1 MPLETIVSLREVWE
15 GAIVAARDGQKPPG
29 SGDAQEPSK
38 GALPPGTTFGRYR
51 IERLLGEGGMGT
63 VYLAQ
68 DELLHR
74 PVALKVPKLESG
86 DTVNRTRFLREAQVA
101 GALRHANICPVFD
114 VAETDGV
121 LYLTM
126 AYIEGKEL
134 SAYCQAGKLLSQRQ
148 AASLVRK
155 LALALETAHAAGI
168 VHRDLK
174 PENVMIDKS
183 GTPIIMDFGLARAHD
198 EASQARLT
206 QQGVVL
212 GSPTYMS
219 PEQADGRPERIGPPT
234 DIYSLGV
241 VLYEMLT
248 GTVPFKGSVVVILS
262 KLLTKA
268 PPRPR
273 DARSDLDPGLEA
285 ICLRMMAKKIH
296 ERYATMSD
304 VAAALGSWLEKH
316 PESVAAR
323 AASSGGPAEIAT
335 PAPAPVVAPAP
346 AAVNDSSSGKPE
358 KESSGL
364 LVKAVTGVFVT
375 VIAPV
380 AVAFGIKYAD
390 VIIASLKAKFET
402 PAAVSKEKGDEKD
415 AAGKTGD
422 EKKNSGDSSG
432 EAAKP
437 DTPRTIAR
445 YNEPAFRQ
453 WMKEVA
459 AKPADEQATAVGEKL
474 KELNPDFD
482 GTITGPKKLQKNN
495 RSKNSPRIENG
506 VVTEIGFV
514 AENVTDI
521 SPVRALSGLK
531 VLVFSS
537 RLMGKSQLSDLSPLR
552 GLPLT
557 SLTCNWTQV
566 SDLSPLHECVGLTY
580 LNVKQ
585 TRVTAAEVEALQKAL
600 PDCKVDCDE
609 LARPAAPSKP

>member
-1 MPLETIVSLREVWE
+1 M
-15 GAIVAARDGQKPPG
+15 A
-29 SGDAQEPSK
+29 
-38 GALPPGTTFGRYR
+38 
-51 IERLLGEGGMGT
+51 T
-63 VYLAQ
+63 VYLAH
-68 DELLHR
+68 DDLLHR
-74 PVALKVPKLESG
+74 AVALKVPKLGSG
-86 DTVNRTRFLREAQVA
+86 DAVNRTRFLREAQVA

-114 VAETDGV
+114 VSETDGV
-121 LYLTM
+121 LFLTM

-134 SAYCQAGKLLSQRQ
+134 AAYCQPGKLLSQRQ

-174 PENVMIDKS
+174 PENVMIDRS

-198 EASQARLT
+198 EASQTRLT
-206 QQGVVL
+206 QQGIVL

-219 PEQADGRPERIGPPT
+219 PEQADGRPERVGPPT

-248 GTVPFKGSVVVILS
+248 GTVPFKGSVAVILS
-262 KLLTKA
+262 KLLTKV

-273 DARSDLDPGLEA
+273 DVRSDLDPGLEA

-296 ERYATMSD
+296 ERYATMAD

-316 PESVAAR
+316 PDSIAAR
-323 AASSGGPAEIAT
+323 AASAGGPMDVA
-335 PAPAPVVAPAP
+335 APAAAPVAPA
-346 AAVNDSSSGKPE
+346 AAGDSSSGKPE

-380 AVAFGIKYAD
+380 AVAFGIKYSD
-390 VIIASLKAKFET
+390 VIIASLKAKFDP
-402 PAAVSKEKGDEKD
+402 PAAESKEKIDKKD
-415 AAGKTGD
+415 GADTATN
-422 EKKNSGDSSG
+422 EKKGSGDSTG
-432 EAAKP
+432 AGAKS
-437 DTPRTIAR
+437 DKPRTIAR

-453 WMKEVA
+453 WMKDVA
-459 AKPADEQATAVGEKL
+459 AMPADEQVTAVGEKL

-495 RSKNSPRIENG
+495 RSKNTPRIENG

-585 TRVTAAEVEALQKAL
+585 TRVTAAEVEALQKAV